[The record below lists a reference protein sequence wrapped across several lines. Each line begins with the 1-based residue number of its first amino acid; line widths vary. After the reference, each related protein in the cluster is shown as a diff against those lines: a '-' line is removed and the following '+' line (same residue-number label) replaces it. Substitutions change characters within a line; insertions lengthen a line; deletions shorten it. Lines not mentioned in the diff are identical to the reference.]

1 MLDCVVYSSSMKTAS
16 VHQTKTHLARM
27 LKEVQKGETFVI
39 LNGSTAVA
47 KLTGVAPAAARRRPK
62 AGTITSRP
70 VRYSADAFQPLTD
83 EDLHEWTQAG

>member
-1 MLDCVVYSSSMKTAS
+1 MLN
-16 VHQTKTHLARM
+16 
-27 LKEVQKGETFVI
+27 EVQKGETFII

-47 KLTGVAPAAARRRPK
+47 KLTGVAPAASRRRPK